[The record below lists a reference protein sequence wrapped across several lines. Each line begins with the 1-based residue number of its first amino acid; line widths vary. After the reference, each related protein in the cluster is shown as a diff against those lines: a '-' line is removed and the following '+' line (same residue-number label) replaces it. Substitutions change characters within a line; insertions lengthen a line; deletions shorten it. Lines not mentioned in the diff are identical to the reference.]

1 MAKNHQKY
9 CRYPETSIAEGL
21 IAVLAILHIVVK
33 PLSCP
38 KETRTGANGPRVH
51 ETEKQ

>member
-9 CRYPETSIAEGL
+9 CRYPETSITEGL
-21 IAVLAILHIVVK
+21 IAVLAIIHIVEK